1 MPIGERSCRSGG
13 FQSGGGRIL
22 RSVLSSTEDALEQP
36 ESARSL
42 WLAGMRDDSADDRE
56 RRILRSAA
64 QPALAAP

>member
-1 MPIGERSCRSGG
+1 M
-13 FQSGGGRIL
+13 
-22 RSVLSSTEDALEQP
+22 QP

-42 WLAGMRDDSADDRE
+42 WLAGMRDDGADDRE